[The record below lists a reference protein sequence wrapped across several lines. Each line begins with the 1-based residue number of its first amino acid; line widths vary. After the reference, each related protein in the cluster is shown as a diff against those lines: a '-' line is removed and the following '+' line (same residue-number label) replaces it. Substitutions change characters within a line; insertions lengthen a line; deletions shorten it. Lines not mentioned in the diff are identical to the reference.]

1 MKGHAQHSID
11 ERARSFEEL
20 RQEIQGRLPKGP
32 FEFSEAEGMTFS
44 DVAAEASD
52 PAVVARLKRAVR
64 RDARYSS
71 ASGIYLRTFGYSQG
85 LRSLYDGAKQ
95 IIEGGGK

>member
-1 MKGHAQHSID
+1 MKGHAQHNID
-11 ERARSFEEL
+11 ERTRSFEEL
-20 RQEIQGRLPKGP
+20 RQEIQGRVPKGP
-32 FEFSEAEGMTFS
+32 FEFSADLTFA
-44 DVAAEASD
+44 DVVVEDGDA
-52 PAVVARLKRAVR
+52 AVVARLKRSVK

-71 ASGIYLRTFGYSQG
+71 AGSVYVRSFGMSQS